1 MTTDHPQHS
10 VNRRTAAA
18 LQPPPQQQQE
28 RIATLLR
35 TAAAT
40 LQDMGRQRARS
51 AVPQAAE
58 LTTQHGEAA

>member
-10 VNRRTAAA
+10 TNRRTAAAAA

-40 LQDMGRQRARS
+40 LQNMGRRS

>member
-10 VNRRTAAA
+10 TNRRTAAA
-18 LQPPPQQQQE
+18 AALHPPQEQE

-40 LQDMGRQRARS
+40 LQNMGRRS
-51 AVPQAAE
+51 ALPQAAE